1 MTSSTSLSAPGAIAT
16 TVAADDAER
25 PEKTRFAVATL
36 FIALILY
43 AIITCLGAVAR
54 RDQINPDGIAY
65 IRNAVYLSE
74 GKWFDSVSG
83 YWSPL
88 LSWSLAPFMYAGFDG
103 LYASRLVLGLW
114 GTVLVIG
121 VSVFIGRCTD
131 LAFPWNLVVLILVGV
146 AAAQWTTSVI
156 TPDVLLGALLV
167 WYFVFT
173 ARPDVLSSRRTQIL
187 AGAVGGLAYLA
198 KSYAFPFFVA
208 HYSLSILLHFVLRRA
223 NTCVSQALKALAC
236 GFLAFAVIAGPWIGV
251 LSSKYG
257 RFTFSTAAAFNHY
270 VVGPPEVVSKHDVL
284 YRAQTVSPGRIT
296 IWETP
301 ENLSF
306 KDWSP
311 FASFAFLKYQA
322 KHMKWNCERIVRAVA
337 DFDLLAL
344 VPGCLFLMLAI
355 RLAASRRGTVEM
367 AGPYPAAWSLMT
379 IIVYAGG
386 FLPIAFEAR
395 YIEPVLW
402 PICCILVF
410 GVLSDA
416 GRLLPHDKPA
426 LSILLVLSALC
437 ALSFAAHC
445 TDIAKSAISTVVRTA
460 MRPASPYRSPYWE
473 CGDKVAALGC
483 GGPVAACEGCWGRGL
498 YVSYHASLPFLGE
511 IGGLS
516 PAAVEESLEQS
527 GARVFVANGKW
538 ALLENFAG
546 HTKWQR
552 VCTSSDDGGEDTIS
566 VFLAPEREVR
576 SPNAATPATAA
587 GQKN

>member
-1 MTSSTSLSAPGAIAT
+1 MAT
-16 TVAADDAER
+16 TLA
-25 PEKTRFAVATL
+25 F
-36 FIALILY
+36 Y
-43 AIITCLGAVAR
+43 AIVTCLGAVAR

-65 IRNAVYLSE
+65 IRNAVYLTE
-74 GKWFDSVSG
+74 GRWFDSVSG

-88 LSWSLAPFMYAGFDG
+88 LSWSLAPFMYFGYDG
-103 LYASRLVLGLW
+103 LHASRAVLGVW
-114 GTVLVIG
+114 GAVLVIG
-121 VSVFIGRCTD
+121 VWVFIGRCTA
-131 LAFPWNLVVLILVGV
+131 LTFPWNVVVLMLVGL
-146 AAAQWTTSVI
+146 AAAQWTISVI
-156 TPDVLLGALLV
+156 TPDVLLGALLL

-187 AGAVGGLAYLA
+187 AGAFGGLAYLA

-208 HYSLSILLHFVLRRA
+208 HYSLTVLLYFALRRQ
-223 NTCVSQALKALAC
+223 NTRAWDALKAWAI
-236 GFLAFAVIAGPWIGV
+236 GFIAFALIAGPWVGV

-257 RFTFSTAAAFNHY
+257 RFTFSTVAASAHNL
-270 VVGPPEVVSKHDVL
+270 VGPPEVANRNDVL
-284 YRAQTVSPGRIT
+284 HRAQTVPPGRIT

-301 ENLSF
+301 ENVSF

-311 FASFAFLKYQA
+311 FASLAFLKHQVEVV
-322 KHMKWNCERIVRAVA
+322 KRNCRGIVRAIA

-344 VPGCLFLMLAI
+344 VPGFLFLMPAI
-355 RLAASRRGTVEM
+355 RLAASRRGAAEVP
-367 AGPYPAAWSLMT
+367 GRYPAAWSLMT

-386 FLPIAFEAR
+386 FLPIYFEAR

-402 PICCILVF
+402 PICCISVF

-416 GRLLPHDKPA
+416 GRLVPHDKPA
-426 LSILLVLSALC
+426 PSILLVLSALC
-437 ALSFAAHC
+437 VLSFAAHC
-445 TDIAKSAISTVVRTA
+445 TGIAKSAISTVVRTA
-460 MRPASPYRSPYWE
+460 MRPASPYRSPYRE
-473 CGDKVAALGC
+473 CGDKLAALGC
-483 GGPVAACEGCWGRGL
+483 GGPVAACEGCWATGL

-552 VCTSSDDGGEDTIS
+552 VCTSGDDGGEDTIS

-576 SPNAATPATAA
+576 SPNIGTPGTVA
-587 GQKN
+587 GQKD